1 MRSSKVTVFPVPV
14 TQKSVPAGQDP
25 GRMSVEIERLRAE
38 NTLLRQRLAAV
49 ETIAFEREETI
60 ADLRRALQML
70 PSVWAEKLEGNA
82 PVPEEAGQPAGP
94 PAQAVVSPPRP
105 VAPPDR
111 LATAHASAGDSDAAI
126 DQAEAFFAEVAALRV
141 RLERKR
147 LEAEQEILEQERT
160 RLLADI
166 EWTRKWQRSRRV
178 HARPTEE

>member
-1 MRSSKVTVFPVPV
+1 MSSPRVTVFPVPV
-14 TQKSVPAGQDP
+14 TERPTRESQDP
-25 GRMSVEIERLRAE
+25 ARMGVEIERLRAE

-82 PVPEEAGQPAGP
+82 PVPEEAGQPAGRP

-166 EWTRKWQRSRRV
+166 EWTRKWQRS
-178 HARPTEE
+178 